1 MKGTIMLA
9 VDHGGPSQ
17 KTVEVLR
24 ELVTAGDSPVVVLHV
39 HQVAVGRWGR
49 LVVETEPGED
59 CIAEVVAKDLQN
71 DGINA
76 TYETIESAMGKIG
89 AAISVAADRVN
100 ASLIVMGTHSE
111 SDVKSLTLGSAS
123 HRVLHRAHRPVLLV
137 PSD

>member
-1 MKGTIMLA
+1 MKGTLLLA
-9 VDHGGPSQ
+9 VDHGGPAE
-17 KTVEVLR
+17 KTSAIIRDLA
-24 ELVTAGDSPVVVLHV
+24 TAGGNQVVVLHV

-59 CIAEVVAKDLQN
+59 CVAEVVAKDLQN
-71 DGINA
+71 AGINA
-76 TYETIESAMGKIG
+76 TYETIETAMGRVG
-89 AAISVAADRVN
+89 AAISTAADRVD

-111 SDVKSLTLGSAS
+111 SDVASLTLGSAS